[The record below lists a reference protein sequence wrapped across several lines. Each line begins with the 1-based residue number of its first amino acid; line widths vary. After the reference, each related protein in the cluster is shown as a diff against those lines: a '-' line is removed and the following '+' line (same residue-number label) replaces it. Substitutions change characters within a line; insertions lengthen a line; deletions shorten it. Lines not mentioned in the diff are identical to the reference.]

1 MSRNREK
8 MRLPSP
14 LRRSVERALRQ
25 AKSLAET
32 QDSAMAE
39 EDYNVKTENELA
51 GVPPRAVKETGRC
64 DACSFVHGICPTRK
78 PHFYL
83 YNHNTSTYFLFSY
96 VETPAPL

>member
-1 MSRNREK
+1 

-51 GVPPRAVKETGRC
+51 AVPPRAVKVPWRNRSLRRMLIRTWHLSYTET
-64 DACSFVHGICPTRK
+64 T
-78 PHFYL
+78 
-83 YNHNTSTYFLFSY
+83 FLS
-96 VETPAPL
+96 V